1 MPNTDA
7 TTDPA
12 ANKAL
17 VARFFETFSTGNVP
31 AIIGAMAADG
41 TWWVSGKLEGMSGP
55 YTAAGLAPLLVGANA
70 GYKAGAL
77 RITPTGMIAEGDKV
91 AVEANGYAE
100 LLDGRVYDCQYHF
113 LITVRGGKVGDV
125 KEYMDTAH
133 ARDIFFGG

>member
-1 MPNTDA
+1 MADTD
-7 TTDPA
+7 TA

-17 VARFFETFSTGNVP
+17 VASFFETFSTGNVP
-31 AIIGAMAADG
+31 AIIDAMSDDG
-41 TWWVSGKLEGMSGP
+41 SWWVSGKLEGMSGS

-100 LLDGRVYDCQYHF
+100 LLDGREYDCQYHF
-113 LITVRGGKVGDV
+113 LITIRGGKVADV
-125 KEYMDTAH
+125 KEYMDTQH
-133 ARDIFFGG
+133 AKETFFGG

>member
-7 TTDPA
+7 TTDTL

-17 VARFFETFSTGNVP
+17 VTRFFETFSTGNVP
-31 AIIGAMAADG
+31 AIIGAMAQDG

-77 RITPTGMIAEGDKV
+77 RITPTSMIAEGDKV

-113 LITVRGGKVGDV
+113 LITVRGGMIGDV
-125 KEYMDTAH
+125 KEYMDTQH
-133 ARDIFFGG
+133 AKETFFG